1 MATTSQLIS
10 SHTYHY
16 VHLKSRAPVDG
27 PKMNA
32 AVVHESSRPMYFVRF
47 SFVVHLVNKLV
58 VTVMVCLTSP
68 TKILER
74 IIAVKPPYEII
85 EYAIADPPNET
96 NNIVFFFNNFASLA
110 APNSNPPII

>member
-58 VTVMVCLTSP
+58 VTVMDWYVAPAPPLATGQAAICAVESLNDQVSAVSA
-68 TKILER
+68 ER
-74 IIAVKPPYEII
+74 SSFSAPQ
-85 EYAIADPPNET
+85 
-96 NNIVFFFNNFASLA
+96 A
-110 APNSNPPII
+110 AA